1 MAKTKGVNMSEAIR
15 QQLAANP
22 KMKAKEIVAALK
34 EKGIAVKEGLV
45 YFIKGKVKGR
55 RGRKK
60 RAQGMVAKVA
70 QTTGQGDA
78 LATILKIKHL
88 ANDVGGLKK
97 LKAIVDALS
106 E

>member
-1 MAKTKGVNMSEAIR
+1 MLS
-15 QQLAANP
+15 ANP
-22 KMKAKEIVAALK
+22 RMKANAIVDALK
-34 EKGIAVKEGLV
+34 AKGISVQPGLV
-45 YFIKGKVKGR
+45 YYIKGKVRGR
-55 RGRKK
+55 KGRKK

-70 QTTGQGDA
+70 VTTGSADA

-88 ANDVGGLKK
+88 ATELGGLKK